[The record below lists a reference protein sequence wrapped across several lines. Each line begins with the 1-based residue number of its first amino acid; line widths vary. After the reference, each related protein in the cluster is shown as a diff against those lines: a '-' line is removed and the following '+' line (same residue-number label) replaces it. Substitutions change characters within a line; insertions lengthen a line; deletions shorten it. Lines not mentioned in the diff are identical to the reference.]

1 MNIYDV
7 ARIPRDFKT
16 WSLTCKPRTNGDK
29 PSGGATPIMA
39 LPVPDAPLRT
49 CACSTGQSR

>member
-7 ARIPRDFKT
+7 ARVPKDFKS
-16 WSLTCKPRTNGDK
+16 WSLTRKPRSNGDK
-29 PSGGATPIMA
+29 PPGGATPIA

-49 CACSTGQSR
+49 CARSTGQSR